1 MILLFVFMSYIGNDI
16 VLDRVVYEDTVLVV
30 TQSGT
35 PDDHVVVGPAT
46 LIPLPPYIL

>member
-1 MILLFVFMSYIGNDI
+1 MFLMTIVGNDI

-35 PDDHVVVGPAT
+35 PDDPVVVGPTA